1 MKYFLLMSAVFV
13 PFITFAGVAD
23 TLVQFEN
30 YSGVFESVS
39 LWSTII
45 IAFTTSIMVWTL
57 GRKMHGGVLGKV
69 LVYFS
74 IGMTL
79 IFFGFATE
87 VPYFQNLPHIYLKL
101 IHDSLYIIGYIL
113 MGIAASKLLDVIKGE

>member
-1 MKYFLLMSAVFV
+1 MKYFLLMSVVVAPFV
-13 PFITFAGVAD
+13 AFAGTTDA
-23 TLVQFEN
+23 LANFEN
-30 YSGVFESVS
+30 YSGVFESLS

-79 IFFGFATE
+79 IFLGFATE
-87 VPYFQNLPHIYLKL
+87 IPWFQNLPHIYLKL
-101 IHDSLYIIGYIL
+101 AHDSLYIVGYIL
-113 MGIAASKLLDVIKGE
+113 MGIAANKLLGVIKGE

>member
-1 MKYFLLMSAVFV
+1 MKYFLLISAVFI
-13 PFITFAGVAD
+13 PFVAFAD
-23 TLVQFEN
+23 TTNTLIQFED

-39 LWSTII
+39 LWSTIV

-69 LVYFS
+69 LAYFS

-79 IFFGFATE
+79 IFFGFVTE
-87 VPYFQNLPHIYLKL
+87 VPWLQNLPHIYLKL
-101 IHDSLYIIGYIL
+101 IHDSLYITGYIL
-113 MGIAASKLLDVIKGE
+113 MGIAATKLLNVIKGA

>member
-1 MKYFLLMSAVFV
+1 MKYFLMIGVFIIPSV
-13 PFITFAGVAD
+13 VFAGVAE
-23 TLVQFEN
+23 TLAQFDN
-30 YSGVFESVS
+30 YSGMFESIS

-45 IAFTTSIMVWTL
+45 IALTTSIMVWTL

-79 IFFGFATE
+79 IFLGFATE
-87 VPYFQNLPHIYLKL
+87 VSWLQNIPHIYLKL
-101 IHDSLYIIGYIL
+101 VHDSLYIIGYIL
-113 MGIAASKLLDVIKGE
+113 MGIAATKLLNVIKGA

>member
-1 MKYFLLMSAVFV
+1 MSA
-13 PFITFAGVAD
+13 
-23 TLVQFEN
+23 FEN
-30 YSGVFESVS
+30 YGGVLESIS

-87 VPYFQNLPHIYLKL
+87 VPWFQDFPHIYLKL
-101 IHDSLYIIGYIL
+101 AHDSLYIIGYIL
-113 MGIAASKLLDVIKGE
+113 MGIAATKLLNVIKGE

>member
-1 MKYFLLMSAVFV
+1 MKYFLFIGAVFI
-13 PFITFAGVAD
+13 PFVAFAGMAD
-23 TLVQFEN
+23 TLVQFVN
-30 YSGVFESVS
+30 YEGVFESIS
-39 LWSTII
+39 LWSTIV

-87 VPYFQNLPHIYLKL
+87 VPWFQNLPHIYLKL
-101 IHDSLYIIGYIL
+101 AHDSLYIVGYIL
-113 MGIAASKLLDVIKGE
+113 MGIAATKLLNVIKGA